1 MKRIK
6 ASANDT
12 GRRVAAAAVDL
23 QPFADV
29 VATLRAPG
37 GCEWD
42 RAQTHRT
49 LIPYLIEE
57 SAELVDAIV
66 ADDPAHI
73 CEELGDVLLQVV
85 LHAQVASDQGR
96 FTLQDVCDGISA
108 KMIERHPHVFA
119 EPQTLHP
126 DEVARQ
132 WNERKRRQS
141 SGGVLGKLPR
151 SLPALDRAE
160 KLTARAATVG
170 FDWESAEQ
178 VLGKIDEEVQELKDA
193 FLSGDVA
200 HATSELG
207 DLLFAVTNLSRKMG
221 VSSSEALRGTMDR
234 FESRFAWI
242 ESAARQA
249 GTPMETLSLD
259 QLDALWKEAKAF
271 ERSIPGSLTEHAPP
285 NHE

>member
-1 MKRIK
+1 MKRINV
-6 ASANDT
+6 SGNDT
-12 GRRVAAAAVDL
+12 GRRVAAARVDL

-42 RAQTHRT
+42 RAQTHQT

-66 ADDPAHI
+66 ADEPVHL

-85 LHAQVASDQGR
+85 LHAQVASDNGR

-108 KMIERHPHVFA
+108 KMVERHPHVFA
-119 EPQTLHP
+119 DPQALNP
-126 DEVARQ
+126 DEVARR
-132 WNERKRRQS
+132 WEDRKRRKS
-141 SGGVLGKLPR
+141 SSGVLGTLPR
-151 SLPALDRAE
+151 ALPALDRAE

-178 VLGKIDEEVQELKDA
+178 VFAKIDEEVQELKDA

-200 HATSELG
+200 HTTSELG
-207 DLLFAVTNLSRKMG
+207 DLLFAITNLSRKMG

-234 FESRFAWI
+234 FETRFGWI
-242 ESAARQA
+242 ENAARNA
-249 GTPMETLSLD
+249 GTPLETLSLD
-259 QLDALWKEAKAF
+259 QMDALWVKAKEV
-271 ERSIPGSLTEHAPP
+271 ERTPP
-285 NHE
+285 VAAADPSQPKDE